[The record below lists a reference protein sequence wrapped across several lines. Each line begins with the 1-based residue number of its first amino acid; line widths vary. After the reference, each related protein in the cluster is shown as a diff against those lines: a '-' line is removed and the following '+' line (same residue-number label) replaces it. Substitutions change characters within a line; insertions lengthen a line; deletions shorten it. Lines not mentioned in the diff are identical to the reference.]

1 MQAVPLIITVS
12 PMTPYEEIF
21 PGNKIDG
28 HDRAK
33 AWDPRT
39 YIRAAPE
46 GNELMTSKSYLVVAV
61 AAVLVASATSA
72 QSMPG
77 WIFYDP
83 YLQPP
88 HYLRSLCRVPWGR
101 PWARRP

>member
-1 MQAVPLIITVS
+1 
-12 PMTPYEEIF
+12 
-21 PGNKIDG
+21 
-28 HDRAK
+28 
-33 AWDPRT
+33 
-39 YIRAAPE
+39 
-46 GNELMTSKSYLVVAV
+46 MTSKSYLVVAV

-88 HYLRSLCRVPWGR
+88 HHAVHCMVAVTAHHGAFPVHEAGHFAMSRMYRRLSRSGRV
-101 PWARRP
+101 RRAANQWIAA

>member
-1 MQAVPLIITVS
+1 
-12 PMTPYEEIF
+12 
-21 PGNKIDG
+21 
-28 HDRAK
+28 
-33 AWDPRT
+33 
-39 YIRAAPE
+39 
-46 GNELMTSKSYLVVAV
+46 MTSKSYLIVVV

-88 HYLRSLCRVPWGR
+88 HHAVHCITAPARTGPLASHRL
-101 PWARRP
+101 WARSRTIGFTSRRVNVPSLVRRG